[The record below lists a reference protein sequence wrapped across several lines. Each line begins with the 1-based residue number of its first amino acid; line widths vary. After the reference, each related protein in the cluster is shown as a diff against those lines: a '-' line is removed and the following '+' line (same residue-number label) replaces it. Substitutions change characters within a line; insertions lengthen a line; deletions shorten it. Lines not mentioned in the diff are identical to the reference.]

1 MCSICRNHV
10 SVQCTCITNYWVCDK
25 SNTTGATI
33 GSGISY
39 PTRSYSL
46 LPDISGFVLLKIQY
60 SEYCFVDH
68 CFLFSPF
75 AFGHC
80 IVSPSSIYGFALSMS
95 PLKKKRKG
103 HVRNCHVCVSVIVCK
118 LFIFKPP
125 GQNLLAYLRKLEGS
139 FCNGSLQSRN
149 CW

>member
-1 MCSICRNHV
+1 M
-10 SVQCTCITNYWVCDK
+10 
-25 SNTTGATI
+25 GATI
-33 GSGISY
+33 RSGIIY

-80 IVSPSSIYGFALSMS
+80 IVSPSSIYGFSLSMS
-95 PLKKKRKG
+95 SLKKKRKG
-103 HVRNCHVCVSVIVCK
+103 YVRNCHVFAPVIACK

-125 GQNLLAYLRKLEGS
+125 GQNLLAYLRKFESS
-139 FCNGSLQSRN
+139 FCDGSLQSRN